1 MSRSHPLLHAWL
13 PPLAVGLG
21 GAAGSLM
28 LGGASVGGLGGAL
41 LLTGAGAAG
50 AWYGHR
56 QSHLLQ
62 TQQAKALA
70 EAGRN
75 LADGEQRQT
84 QLSAQVGSIEGHI
97 LPIWRKQLTLV
108 GEQTETAIAALSSRF
123 AGIVDGLEASA
134 RASDASVGG
143 NLLQTLEHSRREL
156 DALLA
161 TLAGLLAN
169 KRRMLEEIGRLA
181 AFTDELDAMA
191 QGVGRIAG
199 QTNLLALNAA
209 IEAARAGDAG
219 RGFAVVADAVREL
232 SNESAGTGR
241 RIADKVQL
249 VNEAI
254 HGALQAADQGALADE
269 QALGQ
274 AQHSVAGILEGFQ
287 RVTGDLADTA
297 NTLRRQ
303 HQGIQQEVAESLV
316 SLQFQDR
323 IGQMLG
329 HVRQDMERLERHL
342 ATGPDHLDAQDW
354 LDNLASTYTTAEQH
368 AVHGGKSSQA
378 PADSDITFF

>member
-1 MSRSHPLLHAWL
+1 MSAATTWTPL
-13 PPLAVGLG
+13 GLG
-21 GAAGSLM
+21 LAGAAWSLGQGGSTA
-28 LGGASVGGLGGAL
+28 GGIGGAL
-41 LLTGAGAAG
+41 LLALAGAAG
-50 AWYGHR
+50 AWYGR
-56 QSHLLQ
+56 QHSRLLQ
-62 TQQAKALA
+62 ERLAAALA
-70 EAGRN
+70 AGARGEAEER
-75 LADGEQRQT
+75 QRQAGLT
-84 QLSAQVGSIEGHI
+84 AQVHSIEGHI

-274 AQHSVAGILEGFQ
+274 AQHSVAGILEGFK

-342 ATGPDHLDAQDW
+342 TTGPEHLDAQDW

>member
-1 MSRSHPLLHAWL
+1 MSAPTTWTPL
-13 PPLAVGLG
+13 GLG
-21 GAAGSLM
+21 LAGAAWSLGQGGSTA
-28 LGGASVGGLGGAL
+28 GGIGGAL
-41 LLTGAGAAG
+41 LLALAGAAG
-50 AWYGHR
+50 AWYGR
-56 QSHLLQ
+56 QHSRLLQ
-62 TQQAKALA
+62 ERLAAALA
-70 EAGRN
+70 ASARGEAEER
-75 LADGEQRQT
+75 QRQAGLT
-84 QLSAQVGSIEGHI
+84 AQVHSIEGHI

-274 AQHSVAGILEGFQ
+274 AQHSVAGILEGFK

-342 ATGPDHLDAQDW
+342 TTGPEHLDAQDW

>member
-1 MSRSHPLLHAWL
+1 MSAPTTWTPL
-13 PPLAVGLG
+13 GLG
-21 GAAGSLM
+21 LAGAAWSLGQGGSTA
-28 LGGASVGGLGGAL
+28 GGIGGAL
-41 LLTGAGAAG
+41 LLALAGAAG
-50 AWYGHR
+50 AWYGR
-56 QSHLLQ
+56 QHSRLLQ
-62 TQQAKALA
+62 ERLAAALA
-70 EAGRN
+70 AGARGEAEER
-75 LADGEQRQT
+75 QRQAGLT
-84 QLSAQVGSIEGHI
+84 AQVHSIEGHI

-274 AQHSVAGILEGFQ
+274 AQHSVAGILEGFK

-342 ATGPDHLDAQDW
+342 ATGPEHLDAQDW

>member
-1 MSRSHPLLHAWL
+1 MSAPTTWTPL
-13 PPLAVGLG
+13 GLG
-21 GAAGSLM
+21 LAGAAWSLGQGGSTA
-28 LGGASVGGLGGAL
+28 GGIGGAL
-41 LLTGAGAAG
+41 LLALAGAAG
-50 AWYGHR
+50 AWYVR
-56 QSHLLQ
+56 QHSRLLQ
-62 TQQAKALA
+62 ERLAAALA
-70 EAGRN
+70 AGARGEAEER
-75 LADGEQRQT
+75 QRQAGLT
-84 QLSAQVGSIEGHI
+84 AQVHSIEGHI

-274 AQHSVAGILEGFQ
+274 AQHSVAGILEGFK

>member
-1 MSRSHPLLHAWL
+1 MSAPTTWTPL
-13 PPLAVGLG
+13 GLG
-21 GAAGSLM
+21 LAGAAWSLGQGGSTA
-28 LGGASVGGLGGAL
+28 GGIGGAL
-41 LLTGAGAAG
+41 LLALAGAAG
-50 AWYGHR
+50 AWYGR
-56 QSHLLQ
+56 QHSRLLQ
-62 TQQAKALA
+62 ERLAAALA
-70 EAGRN
+70 AGARGEAEER
-75 LADGEQRQT
+75 QRQAGLT
-84 QLSAQVGSIEGHI
+84 AQVHSIEGHI

-269 QALGQ
+269 QALDQ

>member
-1 MSRSHPLLHAWL
+1 MSAPTTWTPL
-13 PPLAVGLG
+13 GLG
-21 GAAGSLM
+21 LAGAAWSLGQGGSTA
-28 LGGASVGGLGGAL
+28 GGIGGAL
-41 LLTGAGAAG
+41 LLALAGAAG
-50 AWYGHR
+50 AWYGR
-56 QSHLLQ
+56 QHSRLLQ
-62 TQQAKALA
+62 ERLAAALA
-70 EAGRN
+70 AGARGEAEER
-75 LADGEQRQT
+75 QRQAGLT
-84 QLSAQVGSIEGHI
+84 AQVHSIEGHI

-134 RASDASVGG
+134 GASDASVGG

-342 ATGPDHLDAQDW
+342 TTGPEHLDAQDW
-354 LDNLASTYTTAEQH
+354 LDHLASTYTTAEQH

>member
-1 MSRSHPLLHAWL
+1 MLWGKKQRR
-13 PPLAVGLG
+13 LAQLEQEVRQW
-21 GAAGSLM
+21 AARDEQ
-28 LGGASVGGLGGAL
+28 ARAEIQ
-41 LLTGAGAAG
+41 
-50 AWYGHR
+50 R
-56 QSHLLQ
+56 LQ
-62 TQQAKALA
+62 A
-70 EAGRN
+70 EAGQWRQQAEN
-75 LADGEQRQT
+75 LEQERQSLGRVFGSLDAFGASLT
-84 QLSAQVGSIEGHI
+84 GVSQSFVGLAGHLNQDKLSAAEAAGQALHNRESFARIASNLTSLVEHLGH
-97 LPIWRKQLTLV
+97 
-108 GEQTETAIAALSSRF
+108 SSRRVEDL
-123 AGIVDGLEASA
+123 ARRAGEIGGIVQLI
-134 RASDASVGG
+134 
-143 NLLQTLEHSRREL
+143 
-156 DALLA
+156 
-161 TLAGLLAN
+161 
-169 KRRMLEEIGRLA
+169 KEIA
-181 AFTDELDAMA
+181 D
-191 QGVGRIAG
+191 

-342 ATGPDHLDAQDW
+342 ATGPEHLDAQDW

>member
-1 MSRSHPLLHAWL
+1 MSAPTTWTPL
-13 PPLAVGLG
+13 GLG
-21 GAAGSLM
+21 LASAAWSLGQGGSTA
-28 LGGASVGGLGGAL
+28 GGIGGAL
-41 LLTGAGAAG
+41 LLALAGAAG
-50 AWYGHR
+50 AWYVR
-56 QSHLLQ
+56 QHSRLLQ
-62 TQQAKALA
+62 ERLAAALA
-70 EAGRN
+70 AGARGEAEER
-75 LADGEQRQT
+75 QRQAGLT
-84 QLSAQVGSIEGHI
+84 AQVHSIEGHI

-342 ATGPDHLDAQDW
+342 ATGPEHLDAQDW

>member
-1 MSRSHPLLHAWL
+1 MSAPTTWTPL
-13 PPLAVGLG
+13 GLG
-21 GAAGSLM
+21 LAGAAWSLGQGGSTA
-28 LGGASVGGLGGAL
+28 GGIGGAL
-41 LLTGAGAAG
+41 LLALAGAAG
-50 AWYGHR
+50 AWYVR
-56 QSHLLQ
+56 QHSRLLQ
-62 TQQAKALA
+62 ERLAAALA
-70 EAGRN
+70 AGARGEAEER
-75 LADGEQRQT
+75 QRQAGLT
-84 QLSAQVGSIEGHI
+84 AQVHSIEGHI

-342 ATGPDHLDAQDW
+342 TTGPEHLDAQDW

>member
-1 MSRSHPLLHAWL
+1 MSAPTTWTPL
-13 PPLAVGLG
+13 GLG
-21 GAAGSLM
+21 LAGAAWSLGQGGSTA
-28 LGGASVGGLGGAL
+28 GGIGGAL
-41 LLTGAGAAG
+41 LLALAGAAG
-50 AWYGHR
+50 AWYVR
-56 QSHLLQ
+56 QHSRLLQ
-62 TQQAKALA
+62 ERLAAALA
-70 EAGRN
+70 AGARGEAEER
-75 LADGEQRQT
+75 QRQAGLT
-84 QLSAQVGSIEGHI
+84 AQVHSIEGHI

-329 HVRQDMERLERHL
+329 HVRQDMERLEQHL
-342 ATGPDHLDAQDW
+342 ATGPEHLDAQDW

>member
-1 MSRSHPLLHAWL
+1 MSAPTTWTPL
-13 PPLAVGLG
+13 GLG
-21 GAAGSLM
+21 LAGAAWSLGQGGSTA
-28 LGGASVGGLGGAL
+28 GGIGGAL
-41 LLTGAGAAG
+41 LLALAGAAG
-50 AWYGHR
+50 AWYGR
-56 QSHLLQ
+56 QHSRLLQ
-62 TQQAKALA
+62 ERLAAALA
-70 EAGRN
+70 AGARGEAEER
-75 LADGEQRQT
+75 QRQAGLT
-84 QLSAQVGSIEGHI
+84 AQVHSIEGHI

-274 AQHSVAGILEGFQ
+274 AQHSVAGILEGFK

-342 ATGPDHLDAQDW
+342 TTGPEHLDAQDW

>member
-1 MSRSHPLLHAWL
+1 MSAPTTWTPL
-13 PPLAVGLG
+13 GLG
-21 GAAGSLM
+21 LAGAAWSLGQGGSTA
-28 LGGASVGGLGGAL
+28 GGIGGAL
-41 LLTGAGAAG
+41 LLALAGAAG
-50 AWYGHR
+50 AWYVR
-56 QSHLLQ
+56 QHSRLLQ
-62 TQQAKALA
+62 ERLAAALA
-70 EAGRN
+70 ASARGEAEER
-75 LADGEQRQT
+75 QRQAGLT
-84 QLSAQVGSIEGHI
+84 AQVHSIEGHI

-274 AQHSVAGILEGFQ
+274 AQHSVAGILEGFK

-342 ATGPDHLDAQDW
+342 TTGPEHLDAQDW

>member
-1 MSRSHPLLHAWL
+1 MSAPTTWTPL
-13 PPLAVGLG
+13 GLG
-21 GAAGSLM
+21 LASAAWSLGQGGSTA
-28 LGGASVGGLGGAL
+28 GGIGGAL
-41 LLTGAGAAG
+41 LLALAGAAG
-50 AWYGHR
+50 AWYGR
-56 QSHLLQ
+56 QHSRLLQ
-62 TQQAKALA
+62 ERLAAALA
-70 EAGRN
+70 AGARGEAEER
-75 LADGEQRQT
+75 QRQAGLT
-84 QLSAQVGSIEGHI
+84 AQVHSIEGHI

-241 RIADKVQL
+241 RIADKVKL

-254 HGALQAADQGALADE
+254 HGALQAADHGALADE

-342 ATGPDHLDAQDW
+342 ATGPEHLDAQDW

>member
-1 MSRSHPLLHAWL
+1 
-13 PPLAVGLG
+13 
-21 GAAGSLM
+21 
-28 LGGASVGGLGGAL
+28 
-41 LLTGAGAAG
+41 
-50 AWYGHR
+50 
-56 QSHLLQ
+56 
-62 TQQAKALA
+62 
-70 EAGRN
+70 
-75 LADGEQRQT
+75 
-84 QLSAQVGSIEGHI
+84 
-97 LPIWRKQLTLV
+97 
-108 GEQTETAIAALSSRF
+108 
-123 AGIVDGLEASA
+123 VDGLEASA

-342 ATGPDHLDAQDW
+342 ATGPEHLDAQDW

>member
-1 MSRSHPLLHAWL
+1 
-13 PPLAVGLG
+13 
-21 GAAGSLM
+21 
-28 LGGASVGGLGGAL
+28 
-41 LLTGAGAAG
+41 
-50 AWYGHR
+50 
-56 QSHLLQ
+56 
-62 TQQAKALA
+62 
-70 EAGRN
+70 
-75 LADGEQRQT
+75 
-84 QLSAQVGSIEGHI
+84 
-97 LPIWRKQLTLV
+97 
-108 GEQTETAIAALSSRF
+108 
-123 AGIVDGLEASA
+123 
-134 RASDASVGG
+134 
-143 NLLQTLEHSRREL
+143 
-156 DALLA
+156 
-161 TLAGLLAN
+161 
-169 KRRMLEEIGRLA
+169 
-181 AFTDELDAMA
+181 
-191 QGVGRIAG
+191 
-199 QTNLLALNAA
+199 
-209 IEAARAGDAG
+209 
-219 RGFAVVADAVREL
+219 
-232 SNESAGTGR
+232 
-241 RIADKVQL
+241 VQL

-342 ATGPDHLDAQDW
+342 ATGPEHLDAQDW

>member
-1 MSRSHPLLHAWL
+1 MSAPTTWTPL
-13 PPLAVGLG
+13 GLG
-21 GAAGSLM
+21 LAGAAWSLGQGGSTA
-28 LGGASVGGLGGAL
+28 GGIGGAL
-41 LLTGAGAAG
+41 LLALAGAAG
-50 AWYGHR
+50 AWYGR
-56 QSHLLQ
+56 QHNRLLQ
-62 TQQAKALA
+62 ERLAAALA
-70 EAGRN
+70 AGARGEAEER
-75 LADGEQRQT
+75 QRQAGLT
-84 QLSAQVGSIEGHI
+84 AQVHSIEGHI

-123 AGIVDGLEASA
+123 ADIVDGLEASA

-329 HVRQDMERLERHL
+329 HVRQDMERLEQHL
-342 ATGPDHLDAQDW
+342 ATGPEHLDAQDW

>member
-1 MSRSHPLLHAWL
+1 MSAPTTWTPL
-13 PPLAVGLG
+13 GLG
-21 GAAGSLM
+21 LAGAAWSLGQGGSTA
-28 LGGASVGGLGGAL
+28 GGIGGAL
-41 LLTGAGAAG
+41 LLALAGAAG
-50 AWYGHR
+50 AWYGR
-56 QSHLLQ
+56 QHSRLLQ
-62 TQQAKALA
+62 ERLAAALA
-70 EAGRN
+70 AGARGEAEER
-75 LADGEQRQT
+75 QRQAGLT
-84 QLSAQVGSIEGHI
+84 AQVHSIEGHI

-368 AVHGGKSSQA
+368 AVHGGKNSQA

>member
-1 MSRSHPLLHAWL
+1 MSAPTTWTPL
-13 PPLAVGLG
+13 GLG
-21 GAAGSLM
+21 LAGAAWSLGQGGSTA
-28 LGGASVGGLGGAL
+28 GGIGGAL
-41 LLTGAGAAG
+41 LLALAGAAG
-50 AWYGHR
+50 AWYVR
-56 QSHLLQ
+56 QHSRLLQ
-62 TQQAKALA
+62 ERLAAALA
-70 EAGRN
+70 AGARGEAEER
-75 LADGEQRQT
+75 QRQAGLT
-84 QLSAQVGSIEGHI
+84 AQVHSIEGHI

-274 AQHSVAGILEGFQ
+274 AQQSVAGILEGFQ

-342 ATGPDHLDAQDW
+342 TTGPEHLDAQDW

>member
-1 MSRSHPLLHAWL
+1 MSAPTTWTPL
-13 PPLAVGLG
+13 GLG
-21 GAAGSLM
+21 LAGAAWSLGQGGSTA
-28 LGGASVGGLGGAL
+28 GGIGGAL
-41 LLTGAGAAG
+41 LLALAGAAG
-50 AWYGHR
+50 AWYVR
-56 QSHLLQ
+56 QHSRLLQ
-62 TQQAKALA
+62 ERLAAALA
-70 EAGRN
+70 AGARGEAEER
-75 LADGEQRQT
+75 QRQAGLT
-84 QLSAQVGSIEGHI
+84 AQVHSIEGHI

-342 ATGPDHLDAQDW
+342 ATGPKHLDAQDW